1 MNYDFKIDIWS
12 FGVILFEFI
21 TGQDILD
28 YKIHNK
34 SGDSDKFKEI
44 CNFSLIFDDYD
55 FDYKYKFFLSKIFVI
70 DPIYRYD
77 INNLIDLFF
86 NIFNQKIIIF
96 NKSIAN
102 YIIDKYDN
110 NLNDLNI
117 YICDRISNVHL
128 ENLNFGNLIISK
140 LNTLND
146 LDYIT
151 IWFLNYQFNH
161 NDAEYTLDDF
171 IYIFNSYY
179 KKIYN
184 KIDIHNNCYNILNLI
199 DFNLFR
205 KN

>member
-1 MNYDFKIDIWS
+1 M
-12 FGVILFEFI
+12 ILI
-21 TGQDILD
+21 I
-28 YKIHNK
+28 
-34 SGDSDKFKEI
+34 
-44 CNFSLIFDDYD
+44 
-55 FDYKYKFFLSKIFVI
+55 V
-70 DPIYRYD
+70 
-77 INNLIDLFF
+77 IDLFF

-199 DFNLFR
+199 DFNLF
-205 KN
+205 